1 MVECSAPSRGAA
13 SLFRPLRK
21 YQGIAAANGRVCTL
35 ESVAG
40 VLLQPAQLAAPVA
53 LEGDAAVHEGL
64 LHVLKLEVDA
74 MSRQKH
80 MDEVYG
86 TSAGDQRGASAKT
99 GTAKTTPAPQ
109 AKAAPMTMSKPADPK
124 KATMA
129 GPKMATAPMPKAM
142 PAGRRL
148 LK

>member
-1 MVECSAPSRGAA
+1 MQAGATPRA
-13 SLFRPLRK
+13 VGPRHGRQLLSIRIRILTMLGRCPCGGTGGNEAGGKK
-21 YQGIAAANGRVCTL
+21 YAALV
-35 ESVAG
+35 
-40 VLLQPAQLAAPVA
+40 AAP
-53 LEGDAAVHEGL
+53 
-64 LHVLKLEVDA
+64 
-74 MSRQKH
+74 
-80 MDEVYG
+80 
-86 TSAGDQRGASAKT
+86 GASAKT